1 VGAGIFDECRSEI
14 PRWRSVVG
22 SSSLAGEKTAD
33 GADESNGDVVVATGA
48 VSPSPDAVVVAGAS

>member
-1 VGAGIFDECRSEI
+1 MAGIHSFGGSRQRARTSEK
-14 PRWRSVVG
+14 
-22 SSSLAGEKTAD
+22 AGEKTAD